1 MRKFTHR
8 QGFTLIELLVV
19 IAIIA
24 ILIGLLL
31 PAVQKV
37 RESAARQAASI
48 ATTALAGAAIDYET
62 VKGGPAID
70 ISAVIDHCIIIDCP
84 LDADAQGGKVAGY
97 LLFWH
102 AENRLVEAWPEIP
115 GITADTTLLV
125 NGLPN
130 ADRRTINF
138 RGGRIKVDPTGV
150 TEVPTPGAD
159 ANRAAAFDA
168 IAAHGAALIGQ
179 LFSLDA
185 KAAPEYPL
193 ARLDAGVVATYTA
206 MIDANGDGSVHL
218 GEIAAVRTGDATLDG
233 YLTEFLATVV
243 KELALGRGAEGPSGP
258 GWDSLGVPFEDDEA
272 ILASTAITYADLRYW
287 TTLFVTEKNALER
300 LYGRLDRAEAAALAG
315 NTDGEDKAL
324 AGYAALL
331 DAGVFAWITRDRAE
345 ALQALLPAV
354 QAL

>member
-1 MRKFTHR
+1 
-8 QGFTLIELLVV
+8 
-19 IAIIA
+19 
-24 ILIGLLL
+24 
-31 PAVQKV
+31 
-37 RESAARQAASI
+37 
-48 ATTALAGAAIDYET
+48 
-62 VKGGPAID
+62 
-70 ISAVIDHCIIIDCP
+70 
-84 LDADAQGGKVAGY
+84 
-97 LLFWH
+97 
-102 AENRLVEAWPEIP
+102 
-115 GITADTTLLV
+115 
-125 NGLPN
+125 
-130 ADRRTINF
+130 
-138 RGGRIKVDPTGV
+138 
-150 TEVPTPGAD
+150 
-159 ANRAAAFDA
+159 
-168 IAAHGAALIGQ
+168 
-179 LFSLDA
+179 
-185 KAAPEYPL
+185 
-193 ARLDAGVVATYTA
+193 
-206 MIDANGDGSVHL
+206 
-218 GEIAAVRTGDATLDG
+218 VRTGDATLDG